1 MQGLVTSV
9 GGRMDLVTV
18 YVTENCWVDWTGRV
32 IGQQREGAL
41 SSHYNGRSEAT
52 CGKLWE

>member
-18 YVTENCWVDWTGRV
+18 YVTENCWVNWTGESDWSAER
-32 IGQQREGAL
+32 
-41 SSHYNGRSEAT
+41 RSTEQSLQW
-52 CGKLWE
+52 KE